1 MKKLVL
7 TTIVAAIIAPMA
19 FAAPRD
25 ISISDVDLGTYSSVH
40 GMDTMLELARS
51 PMGIAEGIN
60 EDDYEFMM
68 VFTDDAGDMLYVP
81 SSRKGAVKFK
91 PTKNSKGRGDFSLSG
106 ARKWD
111 TMDNVI
117 RAAARAGY
125 SLVGTVDRPNK

>member
-1 MKKLVL
+1 MKTLIATIAVIA
-7 TTIVAAIIAPMA
+7 TTATAG

-25 ISISDVDLGTYSSVH
+25 IALSDVDLGSYGDVH
-40 GMDTMLELARS
+40 GMDTFLELARS
-51 PMGIAEGIN
+51 PMGVAEGIN

-68 VFTDDAGDMLYVP
+68 VFMNDDGDMLYAP

-91 PTKNSKGRGDFSLSG
+91 PTLNSKGRGNFDLAG
-106 ARKWD
+106 TRKWD

-117 RAAARAGY
+117 RGAARAGF